1 MDYKSI
7 LLCYYVEMAAL
18 LQTFPMT
25 YKFFEDEENV
35 SLVKVSRYIGNA
47 VPPVLGEVVAE
58 SILKHLGNYYN

>member
-1 MDYKSI
+1 
-7 LLCYYVEMAAL
+7 MAAL

-35 SLVKVSRYIGNA
+35 SLVNASRYIGNA